1 MIQIVLYQNTNQR
14 IAEAYGKWFPR
25 VANTETVALEELAE
39 HMAAHNTPFSK
50 GAILGMLTD
59 FVGCT
64 KELLLLG
71 KNVKIPDLAIFSLG
85 LKVKSGAASKE
96 EFSVAKNIAGLKLRA
111 RATGELTTANL
122 DTTIKRIDL
131 ATSSTSS
138 DTSTDDSGGS
148 TSGGSTSGGSTSGG
162 STSGGST
169 DTSSGGQT
177 SSGST
182 SGDSGTGED

>member
-148 TSGGSTSGGSTSGG
+148 TSGGSTSGGST
-162 STSGGST
+162 

>member
-148 TSGGSTSGGSTSGG
+148 TSGGSTSGGST
-162 STSGGST
+162 

-177 SSGST
+177 SGGST
-182 SGDSGTGED
+182 PGDSGTGED

>member
-50 GAILGMLTD
+50 GAIRGMLTD

-148 TSGGSTSGGSTSGG
+148 TSGGST
-162 STSGGST
+162 

>member
-148 TSGGSTSGGSTSGG
+148 TSGGSTSGGST
-162 STSGGST
+162 

-182 SGDSGTGED
+182 SDDSGTGED

>member
-25 VANTETVALEELAE
+25 VANTETVALEELTE

-162 STSGGST
+162 ST

>member
-1 MIQIVLYQNTNQR
+1 MIQIVLYPNTNQR

-148 TSGGSTSGGSTSGG
+148 TSGGST
-162 STSGGST
+162 

-177 SSGST
+177 SGGST
-182 SGDSGTGED
+182 SDDSGTGED

>member
-148 TSGGSTSGGSTSGG
+148 TSGGSTSDGSTSD
-162 STSGGST
+162 GST

>member
-25 VANTETVALEELAE
+25 VANTETVGLEALAE

-85 LKVKSGAASKE
+85 LKVKAGAASKE
-96 EFSVAKNIAGLKLRA
+96 DFSVAKNIAGLKLRA

-131 ATSSTSS
+131 ATASTSA
-138 DTSTDDSGGS
+138 DDS
-148 TSGGSTSGGSTSGG
+148 TSGSGG
-162 STSGGST
+162 
-169 DTSSGGQT
+169 T
-177 SSGST
+177 SSGSGT
-182 SGDSGTGED
+182 SSDSGTSSGSGTGGED

>member
-148 TSGGSTSGGSTSGG
+148 TSGGST
-162 STSGGST
+162 

>member
-148 TSGGSTSGGSTSGG
+148 TPGGSTSGG

>member
-162 STSGGST
+162 ST

-177 SSGST
+177 SGGST

>member
-148 TSGGSTSGGSTSGG
+148 TSGGST
-162 STSGGST
+162 

-177 SSGST
+177 SGGST
-182 SGDSGTGED
+182 PGDSGTGED

>member
-148 TSGGSTSGGSTSGG
+148 TSGGSTSGGSTSD
-162 STSGGST
+162 GST

-177 SSGST
+177 SGGST
-182 SGDSGTGED
+182 SDDSGTGED